1 MFGRRKGGAPA
12 STTTVERPGAKNRPT
27 PKRSVAEAAN
37 KRPLV
42 PNDRKAAGKNATKA
56 NREQLREQRIRQR
69 QAMLT
74 GDERYL
80 PARDAGPE
88 RRFIRDYIDARYNI
102 GELMLPVVALVFA
115 LSLTR
120 SGYVILVVTVAVY
133 ALILAAIFDAVFLRI
148 RLRKLLTA
156 KFGSMPRGSVFY
168 GITRSLQIRR
178 WRMPR
183 PKVARRE
190 YPS

>member
-1 MFGRRKGGAPA
+1 MFGRRKTDSPA
-12 STTTVERPGAKNRPT
+12 TVTERPGAKNRPT

-42 PNDRKAAGKNATKA
+42 PSDRKATGKSAGKA
-56 NREQLREQRIRQR
+56 NREQIREQRVRQR

-80 PARDAGPE
+80 PPRDAGPE
-88 RRFIRDYIDARYNI
+88 RRYVRDYIDARWNV
-102 GELMLPVVALVFA
+102 GELMLPIVALVFA

-120 SGYVILVVTVAVY
+120 SGTVIVVVTAVVY
-133 ALILAAIFDAVFLRI
+133 GLILAAILDAVLLRF
-148 RLRKLLTA
+148 RLRGLMTR
-156 KFGSMPRGSVFY
+156 KFGSMPKGSVFY
-168 GITRSLQIRR
+168 GITRSMQIRR
-178 WRMPR
+178 CRMPR
-183 PKVARRE
+183 PKVARGR